1 MDASA
6 TYVVI
11 FLCLQR
17 IGCLCRRYGSKV
29 AALRQTFSEYGLIK
43 FRVLVECR
51 WLQQLAAI
59 SEVTEV
65 PPFSQ
70 EATAALDLLASSFG
84 VQDALAVKKVCHV
97 CEHNM
102 VKCSCEH
109 SDDALHVTKH
119 LLSILRLECFHACRW
134 KALPTMM

>member
-1 MDASA
+1 VNGTGSLGLSELTAVGPLDGC
-6 TYVVI
+6 V
-11 FLCLQR
+11 CLSWTLSQR
-17 IGCLCRRYGSKV
+17 TSLIICSQRNTSTCRRYGSKV

-65 PPFSQ
+65 PAFGQ
-70 EATAALDLLASSFG
+70 EATAALDLLASSFD

-97 CEHNM
+97 CERNM
-102 VKCSCEH
+102 AMYSCEQ
-109 SDDALHVTKH
+109 
-119 LLSILRLECFHACRW
+119 F
-134 KALPTMM
+134 